1 MTIDERIEKLEFL
14 LSGHIAQAEK
24 DYEENRRL
32 WREQQI
38 DIAAIWK
45 RMERGFEES
54 RRGFEESRQLLA
66 DGWAESRRRF
76 DEGMAAMRQ
85 EMTARDQILDRRIGD
100 LVSAIGELCRR
111 LDTRNGK

>member
-24 DYEENRRL
+24 DYQENRRL

-45 RMERGFEES
+45 RMD
-54 RRGFEESRQLLA
+54 RGFEESRQLLA

-111 LDTRNGK
+111 LDATRSK